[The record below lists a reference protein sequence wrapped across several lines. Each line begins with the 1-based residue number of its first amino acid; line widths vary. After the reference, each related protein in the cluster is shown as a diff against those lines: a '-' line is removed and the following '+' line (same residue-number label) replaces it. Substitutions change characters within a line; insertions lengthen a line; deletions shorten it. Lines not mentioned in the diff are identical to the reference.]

1 MNAPA
6 SNNMQHRTAE
16 VLVLGGGPAG
26 CAASR
31 LLSLWGHEVELVT
44 REPSA
49 SPLPESIPPSCG
61 KLFDVLGVRDAI
73 DAAGFERTTGNSV
86 WWGSGD
92 LRVEPF
98 AGGERGWQV
107 TAQALESIL
116 QDAARA
122 ANVRV
127 RYRRVTHEELPTDP
141 SFILDC
147 TGRTGLIARGRGWRQ
162 PEADRQ
168 TIALVASWQP
178 KGQWPLSD
186 YTHTVIESYADG
198 WAWSVPSP
206 DGHRFVTVMVDPR
219 TSDLA
224 KGESARNVYLAEV
237 AKTVRFTQFLA
248 HAAISGGPWGWDCS
262 MYGST
267 RYAADNVLIVG
278 DAGSFIDPLS
288 SIGVKKA
295 LASGWLAAVAA
306 HTALI
311 RPAMRGT
318 ALDFFAAR
326 EAEVYANFR
335 SLTTRY
341 LANAAAAHTNPFWTD
356 RAGAVDHEAIADQT
370 AVTAAFEDIRSA
382 ESIALRRAAELKI
395 EERPAVS
402 GSEIVLE
409 PRIVTATEPAGVR
422 YLSDVDVLALIE
434 LAPNHQQV
442 PDLFEAYNRR
452 HAPVSLPDFLTAL
465 ATAVARGFL
474 VGRQVAR

>member
-1 MNAPA
+1 
-6 SNNMQHRTAE
+6 MQRRTAE
-16 VLVLGGGPAG
+16 VVVLGGGPAG

-44 REPSA
+44 REPST
-49 SPLPESIPPSCG
+49 SPLPESLPPSCG
-61 KLFDVLGVRDAI
+61 KLFDILGIREAI
-73 DAAGFERTTGNSV
+73 DAAGFARTTGNTV
-86 WWGSGD
+86 WWGNGD
-92 LRVEPF
+92 ARVERF
-98 AGGERGWQV
+98 AGDQQGWQV
-107 TAQALESIL
+107 TARALESIL
-116 QDAARA
+116 QDATRA

-147 TGRTGLIARGRGWRQ
+147 TGRTGMVARGRGWRQ
-162 PEADRQ
+162 PEADRR
-168 TIALVASWQP
+168 TIALVASWQQE
-178 KGQWPLSD
+178 GEWPLPD
-186 YTHTVIESYADG
+186 QTHTLIESYADG

-206 DGHRFVTVMVDPR
+206 NGHRFVTVMVDPR
-219 TSDLA
+219 ASELA
-224 KGESARNVYLAEV
+224 KGESARNVYLAEI
-237 AKTVRFTQFLA
+237 AKTVRLA
-248 HAAISGGPWGWDCS
+248 QLLEYASISGGPWGWDCS

-267 RYAADNVLIVG
+267 RYADDHVLIVG

-295 LASGWLAAVAA
+295 LASGWLAAVAT

-311 RPAMRGT
+311 RPAMRST

-326 EAEVYANFR
+326 EAEVYASFR

-341 LANAAAAHTNPFWTD
+341 LASAAVAHANPFWTD
-356 RAGAVDHEAIADQT
+356 RAGAVDYEGSDDQA
-370 AVTAAFEDIRSA
+370 AVAAAFEDIRSA
-382 ESIALRRAAELKI
+382 ESIVLQRAAELRI

-409 PRIVTATEPAGVR
+409 SRIVTASEPAGVR
-422 YLSDVDVLALIE
+422 YLSDVDILALIE
-434 LAPNHQQV
+434 LAPSHQQV

-452 HAPVSLPDFLTAL
+452 RAPVSLPDFLTAL

-474 VGRQVAR
+474 VTVR

>member
-6 SNNMQHRTAE
+6 VNNMQRRTAE
-16 VLVLGGGPAG
+16 VIVLGGGPAG

-44 REPSA
+44 REPST

-61 KLFDVLGVRDAI
+61 KLFDILGIREAI
-73 DAAGFERTTGNSV
+73 DAAGFTRTTGNTV
-86 WWGSGD
+86 WWGNGD
-92 LRVEPF
+92 ARVERF
-98 AGGERGWQV
+98 AGDQQGWQV
-107 TAQALESIL
+107 TARALEAIL

-127 RYRRVTHEELPTDP
+127 RYRRVTHEELPTDQ

-147 TGRTGLIARGRGWRQ
+147 TGRTGLVARGRGWRQ
-162 PEADRQ
+162 PEANRR
-168 TIALVASWQP
+168 TIALVASWQQE
-178 KGQWPLSD
+178 GEWPLPD
-186 YTHTVIESYADG
+186 ETHTVIESYADG

-206 DGHRFVTVMVDPR
+206 NGYRFVTVMVDPR
-219 TSDLA
+219 ASDLA
-224 KGESARNVYLAEV
+224 KGESARNLYLAEI
-237 AKTVRFTQFLA
+237 AKTIRFAQLLE
-248 HAAISGGPWGWDCS
+248 HASISGGPWGWDCS

-267 RYAADNVLIVG
+267 RYADDKVLIVG

-295 LASGWLAAVAA
+295 LASGWLAAVAT

-311 RPAMRGT
+311 RPAMRST

-326 EAEVYANFR
+326 EAEVYASFR
-335 SLTTRY
+335 NLTTRY
-341 LANAAAAHTNPFWTD
+341 LASAAEAHANPFWTD
-356 RAGAVDHEAIADQT
+356 RAGAVDHEGSDDQA
-370 AVTAAFEDIRSA
+370 AVAAAFEDIRSA
-382 ESIALRRAAELKI
+382 ESIVLQRAAELRI

-409 PRIVTATEPAGVR
+409 PRIVTASEPAGVR
-422 YLSDVDVLALIE
+422 YMSDVDILALIE
-434 LAPNHQQV
+434 LAPSHQQV

-452 HAPVSLPDFLTAL
+452 RAPVSLPDFLTAL

-474 VGRQVAR
+474 VTVR